1 MTIRKGDRVRGHVV
15 LGSRAM
21 TDARFVELMAH
32 TPPTEGANG
41 IVLAVHERDRL
52 VALAR
57 EGVKLRDWIDTYV
70 QARRG

>member
-1 MTIRKGDRVRGHVV
+1 
-15 LGSRAM
+15 M